1 MSSPQQK
8 PEPSRRDPAAL
19 EVDQQRRIVVSTFR
33 GPVSDEVLL
42 QHGARMAAH
51 PDFDPSFAEIVDF
64 SSAEMGGISGKT
76 LHAIAQ
82 TKSLFKPDVPHVIV
96 APTNELSVIARQY
109 QKISAESRPK
119 LFVVRT
125 LKEAYQLLALQGYR

>member
-1 MSSPQQK
+1 MISS
-8 PEPSRRDPAAL
+8 L
-19 EVDQQRRIVVSTFR
+19 R

-42 QHGARMAAH
+42 QHRDRMGTH

-64 SSAEMGGISGKT
+64 TGAEMAGVSGKT

-82 TKSLFKPDVPHVIV
+82 AKSLFKPDVPHVIV

>member
-1 MSSPQQK
+1 MTSPEQS
-8 PEPSRRDPAAL
+8 PTPGSEPAVL
-19 EVDQQRRIVVSTFR
+19 HVDAQRRIVISTLS
-33 GPVSDEVLL
+33 GLITDEILL
-42 QHGARMAAH
+42 RHAQRIATDPG
-51 PDFDPSFAEIVDF
+51 FDPSFAEIVDF
-64 SSAEMGGISGKT
+64 SGAVMGGISAKT
-76 LHAIAQ
+76 LQSIAQ
-82 TKSLFKPDVPHVIV
+82 TKSVFKPDVPHVIV